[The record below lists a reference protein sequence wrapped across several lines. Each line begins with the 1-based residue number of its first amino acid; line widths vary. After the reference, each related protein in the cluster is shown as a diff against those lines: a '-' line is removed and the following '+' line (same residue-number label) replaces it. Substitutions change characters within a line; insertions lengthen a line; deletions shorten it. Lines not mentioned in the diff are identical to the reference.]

1 MRCYPSHGFIV
12 GGYGIPA
19 IPTQPSQ
26 GVQRSPLHQPSTRAP
41 TLQSSHRIH
50 RIHRS
55 FWRRRASHRF
65 HRCSQIR
72 RVWHPCHTHA
82 TLCQSSHGF
91 RRCPQM
97 VRLRKVLW
105 LLWEDSLVSAWV
117 WQDAI
122 PSYNCTDW
130 GLKFCVFCAIRG
142 KISQQEISVRI
153 CAICG
158 RIFQQEVSVNSVNS
172 VGGCSGCLVGALETS
187 APPGRVRGYGRDA
200 IPSYN
205 CTDWG
210 D

>member
-1 MRCYPSHGFIV
+1 MIF
-12 GGYGIPA
+12 
-19 IPTQPSQ
+19 
-26 GVQRSPLHQPSTRAP
+26 
-41 TLQSSHRIH
+41 
-50 RIHRS
+50 
-55 FWRRRASHRF
+55 SHRF
-65 HRCSQIR
+65 H
-72 RVWHPCHTHA
+72 
-82 TLCQSSHGF
+82 
-91 RRCPQM
+91 RCPQM

-172 VGGCSGCLVGALETS
+172 VGGCSGCLVGALLALASGKAERRQVHTPGS
-187 APPGRVRGYGRDA
+187 APPGRQRGYGRMPYPPISA
-200 IPSYN
+200 
-205 CTDWG
+205 
-210 D
+210 